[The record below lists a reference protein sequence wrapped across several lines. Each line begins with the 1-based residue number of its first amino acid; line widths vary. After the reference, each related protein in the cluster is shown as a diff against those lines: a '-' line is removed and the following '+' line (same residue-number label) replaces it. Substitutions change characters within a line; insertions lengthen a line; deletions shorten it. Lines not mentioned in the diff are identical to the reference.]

1 MHSKVHET
9 AGSVA
14 VAATKWL
21 CRFNE
26 EELNVPSAAQY
37 IVYMADHYSDAWG
50 PRYGRSGRSDSL
62 KQVRDPTYAQLDNTY
77 YPCLHAFT
85 LDILSLHLF
94 GVHEFKAH
102 LKSTEQDW

>member
-1 MHSKVHET
+1 MHSKVHGT

-50 PRYGRSGRSDSL
+50 PRYGRSGKSDSL
-62 KQVRDPTYAQLDNTY
+62 KQVRDPTYAQLDNT
-77 YPCLHAFT
+77 
-85 LDILSLHLF
+85 
-94 GVHEFKAH
+94 
-102 LKSTEQDW
+102 